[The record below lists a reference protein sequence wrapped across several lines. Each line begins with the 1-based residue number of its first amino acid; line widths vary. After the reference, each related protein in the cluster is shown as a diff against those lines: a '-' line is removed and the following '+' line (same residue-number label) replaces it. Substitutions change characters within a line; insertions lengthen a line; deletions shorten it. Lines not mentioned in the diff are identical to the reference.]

1 VGARDPHREDHGG
14 LRLRSPG
21 VRRPNGVAN
30 GDTTREDP
38 SGVREGTSA
47 EMYLACLRDPAGNT
61 RCGLH
66 RMPRA

>member
-1 VGARDPHREDHGG
+1 
-14 LRLRSPG
+14 